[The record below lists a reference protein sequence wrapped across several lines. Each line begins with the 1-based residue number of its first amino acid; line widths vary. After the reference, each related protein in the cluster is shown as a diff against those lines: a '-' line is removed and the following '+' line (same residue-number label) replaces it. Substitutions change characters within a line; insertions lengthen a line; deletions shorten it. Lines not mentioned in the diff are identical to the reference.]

1 MRRPVK
7 RFKRRSSEK
16 SGILIEL
23 NIRKTKEN
31 VKTKT
36 YRARV
41 SSFSVIPRKTASK
54 TSKSG

>member
-23 NIRKTKEN
+23 NISKTKEN

-36 YRARV
+36 YQARV
-41 SSFSVIPRKTASK
+41 SNFSVILKKTAS
-54 TSKSG
+54 

>member
-7 RFKRRSSEK
+7 RFKRRLSEK

-23 NIRKTKEN
+23 NISKTKEN

-36 YRARV
+36 YQARV
-41 SSFSVIPRKTASK
+41 SNFSVILKKTAS
-54 TSKSG
+54 